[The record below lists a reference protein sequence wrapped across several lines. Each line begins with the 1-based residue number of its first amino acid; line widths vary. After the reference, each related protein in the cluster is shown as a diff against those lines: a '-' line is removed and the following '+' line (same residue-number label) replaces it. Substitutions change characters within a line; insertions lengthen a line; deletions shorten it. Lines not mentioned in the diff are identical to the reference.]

1 MAFDPSV
8 YTTTKVR
15 ALPVILLLDGSGSMA
30 GEKIDTLN
38 AAVNEMITSFKSGA
52 QNEVA
57 IQIAIITFSGGGANY
72 AVPLSAV
79 GDIAEVALRAN
90 GATPMGAA
98 LRMAKD
104 LIEDKETISSKS
116 YRPAVVLVSDGMP
129 NDEWQDAMSGFIK
142 SGRSSKCDRFA
153 MAIGADA
160 DRGVLGMFLEGS
172 ENQVFEAADA
182 GKIKDFF
189 RFVTMSVS
197 VRSKSKNPNQIAEL
211 PQGSALSPVPLS
223 SLSSIDRRLQNETL
237 KKKLLALELDDI

>member
-8 YTTTKVR
+8 YTTTKAR

-72 AVPLSAV
+72 AVPLSSV
-79 GDIAEVALRAN
+79 NDITDVTLRAN

-104 LIEDKETISSKS
+104 LIEDKEIISSKS

-129 NDEWQDAMSGFIK
+129 NDEWQGAMSGFIK

-153 MAIGADA
+153 MAIGGDA

-211 PQGSALSPVPLS
+211 PQGSALPPASPS
-223 SLSSIDRRLQNETL
+223 SLSSLDKRLQDDTL

>member
-8 YTTTKVR
+8 YTTTKAR

-79 GDIAEVALRAN
+79 SDIAEVALRAN

-129 NDEWQDAMSGFIK
+129 NDEWQGAMSGFIK

-153 MAIGADA
+153 MAIGGDA

-172 ENQVFEAADA
+172 ENQVFEAQDA

-197 VRSKSKNPNQIAEL
+197 VRSKSKNPNQIAAL
-211 PQGSALSPVPLS
+211 PQGSALPPASPSL
-223 SLSSIDRRLQNETL
+223 LSSIDKRLQDETL